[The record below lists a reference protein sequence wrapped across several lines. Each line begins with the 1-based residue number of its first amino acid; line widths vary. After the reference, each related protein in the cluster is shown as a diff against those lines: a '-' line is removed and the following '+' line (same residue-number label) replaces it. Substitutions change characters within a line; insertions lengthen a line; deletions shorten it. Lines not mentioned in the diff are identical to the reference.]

1 MNSLTLL
8 RAMNG
13 IYEEDVIMAGKHY
26 FINDKKTVPI
36 RAKRLVAFAI
46 AAVLM
51 LSLGIAAY
59 AAYNARRN
67 RAARPGTGGCSPT
80 ASTSA
85 GTSGRIHTAA
95 R

>member
-13 IYEEDVIMAGKHY
+13 IHEEDVIMAGKHFY
-26 FINDKKTVPI
+26 EKDKKTVPI
-36 RAKRLVAFAI
+36 RAKRLVAFAV

-59 AAYNARRN
+59 ATY
-67 RAARPGTGGCSPT
+67 C
-80 ASTSA
+80 
-85 GTSGRIHTAA
+85 
-95 R
+95 